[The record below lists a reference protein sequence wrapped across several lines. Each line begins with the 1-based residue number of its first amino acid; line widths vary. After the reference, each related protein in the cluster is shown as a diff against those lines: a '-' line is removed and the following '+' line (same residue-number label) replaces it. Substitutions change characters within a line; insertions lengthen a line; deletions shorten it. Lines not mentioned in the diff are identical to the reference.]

1 MHSHKFF
8 TFLRNFPVGQAYP
21 DCVPLHTLL
30 RPGGGGG
37 TSLIL
42 QPEGFLITLPYICLG
57 AGSGALGYGISNII
71 TDKLIQKN
79 PGMQKQME
87 IDENDGRNILLA
99 TRAKAKAYD
108 LMTLVFGVLMLLF
121 TLMTVDVIPVLLF
134 VSAYLFVQGYQIY
147 YHYKYNKEM

>member
-1 MHSHKFF
+1 M
-8 TFLRNFPVGQAYP
+8 
-21 DCVPLHTLL
+21 
-30 RPGGGGG
+30 RPAVCIPFCFSEGEAVHH
-37 TSLIL
+37 LIL
-42 QPEGFLITLPYICLG
+42 QPQGFLITLPYICLG

-79 PGMQKQME
+79 PAVQKQME
-87 IDENDGRNILLA
+87 IDKNDERNILLA
-99 TRAKAKAYD
+99 SRAKAKAYD

>member
-1 MHSHKFF
+1 MK
-8 TFLRNFPVGQAYP
+8 NAKNYGIVIIGI
-21 DCVPLHTLL
+21 LL
-30 RPGGGGG
+30 LLSGLCL
-37 TSLIL
+37 LIIVK
-42 QPEGFLITLPYICLG
+42 QPQGLMTTLPYICLG

-71 TDKLIQKN
+71 TNKLMQKK
-79 PGMQKQME
+79 PCMKKQME
-87 IDENDGRNILLA
+87 IDENDERNILLA